1 MSSYYFTSSVLV
13 LVLKETIV
21 QVDATPFRQWFN
33 QHYGVELGK
42 KADGEK
48 KSSAALTRK
57 REARKKTGGQ
67 IDQGVAD
74 QMKTGRLIAC
84 ISSRP
89 GQRLALFLS
98 LSLFLT
104 LTLSMSL
111 CPFSPSLT
119 SLFLSLN
126 LSLYLYPSLLS
137 VSLVFLF
144 ASCVLLFS
152 SSRPL
157 SLHPPVS
164 PALSPAFSP
173 HLGCLFVNEC
183 LSI

>member
-1 MSSYYFTSSVLV
+1 M
-13 LVLKETIV
+13 

-48 KSSAALTRK
+48 KASGALTRK

-89 GQRLALFLS
+89 GQRLPWLSLSLPPPPHSRSLFYMSLKPFSLSLPLSPSLS
-98 LSLFLT
+98 LSLFIY
-104 LTLSMSL
+104 SL
-111 CPFSPSLT
+111 GCSCLPP
-119 SLFLSLN
+119 
-126 LSLYLYPSLLS
+126 
-137 VSLVFLF
+137 
-144 ASCVLLFS
+144 ACVLLFS
-152 SSRPL
+152 SSR
-157 SLHPPVS
+157 S
-164 PALSPAFSP
+164 LSPPFLSRFLSP
-173 HLGCLFVNEC
+173 YLLPVCK
-183 LSI
+183 